1 MPSSLAAALDS
12 GSRSVRRR
20 VGADAPSSV
29 FRVGAGIL
37 LALLVIHGSGVIGAT
52 SYGLT
57 LAVTAS
63 LGLVGILVHR
73 PTVRWP
79 WVMFVAAAVLWTASN
94 LLSTERETA
103 GNLSYTRSLLP
114 DAVALPGY
122 ALYGLGI
129 YGLLRARGRVRELSS
144 LLDGLILAVGAS
156 LVVHY
161 TLVAPT
167 LDLDDTW
174 VPARLAVTIYPTAS
188 LFLGG
193 IATQLAFSGGRRTPS
208 LVLVLIGTSGLVV
221 GDVVWA
227 FGEVGDLNIPA
238 RLLEMPYL
246 IVMVA
251 LGCATLHPSIRR
263 IGVEAPAQAIRPV
276 SRYVAVASALIA
288 PVSLVIFPGSITP
301 LVVVVSV
308 CLCLVSAA
316 RVVVAMRSE
325 DVLRS
330 RLLHRAT
337 HDELTELPSRSLLVE
352 EIERRL
358 AAEATTRVA
367 VLFIDLDR
375 FKSVNDVMGHQTG
388 DELLVAVAG
397 RIVDTVRDGDLVAR
411 ISGDEFVVLTT
422 DLDVTAA
429 RAMGERLRAVLALP
443 FDLPSGEVVVT
454 ASVGVSLADSTAHTS
469 AAEVLQQADTAMYES
484 KIGRNDTTVF
494 TTAMHERSIR
504 RMDIER
510 KLRHA
515 ADGPDLSVFFQPIVD
530 VTQNRVRGF
539 EALLRW
545 SDPDGTI
552 GPAEFVP
559 IAEDSGLV
567 VPIGAFVLD
576 EACRQVAYWRSNIP
590 GAQDLYV
597 SVNLSPRQLISADIV
612 DVVAET
618 LERYD
623 IPAEALWL
631 EITETAMTEDTRVTE
646 AALSGLRL
654 LGVSLALDDFGT
666 GYSSLSGLQF
676 IPVSRLKIDRRFV
689 SGLGLHP
696 ADDKLVRCIT
706 AVADSFDLDVVAEGV
721 ETAEQ
726 ARLLGEYGCTQ
737 IQGFHYSAAV
747 PAEMVPA
754 LLARLERPAR
764 RHLAGRKR

>member
-1 MPSSLAAALDS
+1 MLADAIDDDPRAA
-12 GSRSVRRR
+12 RPQ
-20 VGADAPSSV
+20 VGADPPRSF

-37 LALLVIHGSGVIGAT
+37 VALLVVHCTGVMGDA

-57 LAVTAS
+57 LPVTAV
-63 LGLVGILVHR
+63 LGAVGILVNR
-73 PTVRWP
+73 PAVRWP

-94 LLSTERETA
+94 ILSTEHETA
-103 GNLSYTRSLLP
+103 GDLSYTRSLLP

-129 YGLLRARGRVRELSS
+129 YGLLRARGRVRDLSS
-144 LLDGLILAVGAS
+144 LLDGLILAIGAS
-156 LVVHY
+156 LIVHY
-161 TLVAPT
+161 TLVSPT
-167 LDLDDTW
+167 LVLDDTW
-174 VPARLAVTIYPTAS
+174 VPARLAVIVYPTAA

-193 IATQLAFSGGRRTPS
+193 LATQLAFSGGRRTPS
-208 LVLVLIGTSGLVV
+208 LVMVLIGTAGLVV

-238 RLLEMPYL
+238 RILETPYL
-246 IVMVA
+246 IVMIA
-251 LGCATLHPSIRR
+251 LGCATLHPSIRTV
-263 IGVEAPAQAIRPV
+263 GDEAPAPVARPM
-276 SRYVAVASALIA
+276 SRYVAVSCALIA

-308 CLCLVSAA
+308 SLCVVSAA
-316 RVVVAMRSE
+316 RVVVAMRFE
-325 DVLRS
+325 DLLRS

-337 HDELTELPSRSLLVE
+337 HDELTELPSRTLLVE

-358 AAEATTRVA
+358 AAGATTNVA

-375 FKSVNDVMGHQTG
+375 FKNVNDVLGHQTG

-422 DLDVTAA
+422 DVDVNSA
-429 RAMGERLRAVLALP
+429 RSMGERLRSVLARP
-443 FDLPSGEVVVT
+443 FDLPSGEVIVT
-454 ASVGVSLADSTAHTS
+454 ASVGVSLADSTTHTT

-494 TTAMHERSIR
+494 TTSMHERSMR
-504 RMDIER
+504 RMEIER

-515 ADGPDLSVFFQPIVD
+515 ADGPDLSVAFQPIVD
-530 VTQNRVRGF
+530 VVQDRVRGF

-545 SDPDGTI
+545 SDLDGSI

-576 EACRQVAYWRSNIP
+576 EACRQVAHWRSNVP
-590 GAQDLYV
+590 GARELYV

-623 IPAEALWL
+623 LPADALWL
-631 EITETAMTEDTRVTE
+631 EITETAMTEDTKITE

-654 LGVSLALDDFGT
+654 LGVQLALDDFGT

-689 SGLGLHP
+689 SGLGLHQ
-696 ADDKLVRCIT
+696 ADDNLVKCIT
-706 AVADSFDLDVVAEGV
+706 AVAASFDLDVVAEGV

-726 ARLLGEYGCTQ
+726 VELLRQYGCTQ
-737 IQGFHYSAAV
+737 IQGFQYSHAV
-747 PAEMVPA
+747 TADKVPA
-754 LLARLERPAR
+754 LLARIERPAR
-764 RHLAGRKR
+764 RHLAMRQR